1 MITGTCMNLSLGLF
15 RKGYNMPGLE
25 PDLRWAW
32 LTLTLSLLVAV
43 GYVAIAFNWYFQN
56 KVAGRHATRAAVRR
70 LSSIVLCCAAFGLW
84 FFVTDMSWPAWRVYD
99 LVLMVYADDVVDQ
112 HAFELNPYRATV
124 RRFWS
129 TEPDDAGQVLPVD
142 GHWAMHCNGTAERR
156 LDLDGR
162 PIRLG
167 QQISVVEPDGAIL
180 PFRVASIR

>member
-1 MITGTCMNLSLGLF
+1 LRIEGGVS
-15 RKGYNMPGLE
+15 KSELE
-25 PDLRWAW
+25 PMSIWKNIRLE
-32 LTLTLSLLVAV
+32 LGPTNE
-43 GYVAIAFNWYFQN
+43 FP
-56 KVAGRHATRAAVRR
+56 AGSVSRAYLIR
-70 LSSIVLCCAAFGLW
+70 LPL
-84 FFVTDMSWPAWRVYD
+84 DD
-99 LVLMVYADDVVDQ
+99 DDVVDQ

-124 RRFWS
+124 WRFWS
-129 TEPDDAGQVLPVD
+129 TEPDDAGQVLPVE

>member
-84 FFVTDMSWPAWRVYD
+84 FFVTDMSWPAWRVYE
-99 LVLMVYADDVVDQ
+99 VPISYSGRTYA
-112 HAFELNPYRATV
+112 EGKKIRWT
-124 RRFWS
+124 
-129 TEPDDAGQVLPVD
+129 D
-142 GHWAMHCNGTAERR
+142 GVAALWHIIKFNLLSQKAPRY
-156 LDLDGR
+156 
-162 PIRLG
+162 
-167 QQISVVEPDGAIL
+167 QSVKPSVTQSRIA
-180 PFRVASIR
+180 